1 VRRWVRPLEPQPL
14 TAELIEELGSGGPW
28 KSDDE
33 FERWMDILAAAMT
46 RPESIQPMAPPQS

>member
-46 RPESIQPMAPPQS
+46 RPESIQPMAPP